1 MVYYRSGEILNVA
14 IQMEI
19 AGRSFYQELQKKTE
33 KPEKRN
39 LFAYLADEE
48 QKHRELFEQLKKESG
63 VFRTEF
69 GYDLEDYHMGLSLL
83 EESAVFRKDEEA
95 IQMAKTASSAEKALD
110 AAIRFEKDSI
120 LYYQEMRPI
129 VAPKYHGILDRI
141 INEEKL
147 HFRKLSEMRKGE

>member
-1 MVYYRSGEILNVA
+1 MVYYRSGELLDVA
-14 IQMEI
+14 IRLEI
-19 AGRSFYQELQKKTE
+19 AGKSFYQELQKKADRQE
-33 KPEKRN
+33 QRD

-48 QKHRELFEQLKKESG
+48 QKHRELFEQLKQKTG

-83 EESAVFRKDEEA
+83 EDSAVFRKDEEA
-95 IQMAKTASSAEKALD
+95 ISLARHAKSANEALD

-129 VAPKYHGILDRI
+129 MAPEFHGVLDRVV
-141 INEEKL
+141 NEEKI
-147 HFRKLSEMRKGE
+147 HFRKLSGMRKGQ

>member
-1 MVYYRSGEILNVA
+1 MVYYRSGELLDAAVR
-14 IQMEI
+14 MEI
-19 AGRSFYQELQKKTE
+19 AGRSFYQELQKKADQKE
-33 KPEKRN
+33 QRD

-48 QKHRELFEQLKKESG
+48 QKHREQFEQLKREKG

-83 EESAVFRKDEEA
+83 EQSAVFRSDEEA
-95 IQMAKTASSAEKALD
+95 IRMAQSARSAGEALE

-129 VAPKYHGILDRI
+129 VASEYHGVLDRVV
-141 INEEKL
+141 NEEKI
-147 HFRKLSEMRKGE
+147 HFRKLSGMSKGL

>member
-19 AGRSFYQELQKKTE
+19 AGRSFYQELQKKAE
-33 KPEKRN
+33 QEEKRN

-48 QKHRELFEQLKKESG
+48 QKHRELFEGLKKERG

-83 EESAVFRKDEEA
+83 EESAVFRTDEDA
-95 IQMAKTASSAEKALD
+95 IQMAQKASSAEEALD

-129 VAPKYHGILDRI
+129 VAQEYHGILDRI

-147 HFRKLSEMRKGE
+147 HFRKLSEMRKGK